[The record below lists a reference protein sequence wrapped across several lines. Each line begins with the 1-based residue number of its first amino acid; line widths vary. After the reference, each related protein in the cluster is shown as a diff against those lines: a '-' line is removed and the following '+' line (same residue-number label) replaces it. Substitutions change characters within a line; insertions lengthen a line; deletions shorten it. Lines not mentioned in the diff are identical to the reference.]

1 MSPLAGMAALGLGSV
16 AVIIIFEM
24 WPDWLSGLWQALQHD
39 LWGK

>member
-1 MSPLAGMAALGLGSV
+1 MSLLAFAAAIGLGSV

-24 WPDWLSGLWQALQHD
+24 WPDWLSGLWRALQHD